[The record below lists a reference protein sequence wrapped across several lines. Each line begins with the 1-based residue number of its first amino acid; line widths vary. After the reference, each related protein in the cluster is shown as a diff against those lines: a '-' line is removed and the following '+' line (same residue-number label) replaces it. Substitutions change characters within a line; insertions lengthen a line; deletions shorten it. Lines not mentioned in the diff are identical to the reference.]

1 MSLLSKKKILGVVTF
16 LSVLLVIMA
25 PMYVFAAIVPCSGS
39 RALGEPA
46 QPGGGCDFTD
56 VIALI
61 KNIVKFLVFSLAVPL
76 AAISFAIA
84 GVMIL
89 TAGGNTGQVEKA
101 KEIFWNVLWGLIV
114 ALSAWLV
121 VNAILLGLGASGLA
135 SLQYPLYL

>member
-1 MSLLSKKKILGVVTF
+1 MYIKSTNIKTLTAVIAPTILLA
-16 LSVLLVIMA
+16 LLLPA
-25 PMYVFAAIVPCSGS
+25 YTFAASLVPCNGTT
-39 RALGEPA
+39 
-46 QPGGGCDFTD
+46 QPCNFAA
-56 VIALI
+56 VITLI
-61 KNIVKFLVFSLAVPL
+61 KNIVTFLVFSLAVPL

-101 KEIFWNVLWGLIV
+101 KEIFWNVLIGLIV

-135 SLQYPLYL
+135 SLQYPLY

>member
-1 MSLLSKKKILGVVTF
+1 MITCMKSTNIKTLTA
-16 LSVLLVIMA
+16 VIA
-25 PMYVFAAIVPCSGS
+25 PMILVLALLLPAYTFAASLVPCNGTTV
-39 RALGEPA
+39 PCTF
-46 QPGGGCDFTD
+46 PK
-56 VIALI
+56 VIELI

-101 KEIFWNVLWGLIV
+101 KEIFWNVLIGLIV
-114 ALSAWLV
+114 ALSAWLI

-135 SLQYPLYL
+135 YLEYSLYS

>member
-1 MSLLSKKKILGVVTF
+1 MDVVKSVSAKKTLATMTLLLILFAFITPIYTF
-16 LSVLLVIMA
+16 ADL
-25 PMYVFAAIVPCSGS
+25 VPCDG
-39 RALGEPA
+39 AD
-46 QPGGGCDFTD
+46 CDFD
-56 VIALI
+56 SLIELI
-61 KNIVKFLVFSLAVPL
+61 KNIVTFLLFSFAVPL

-101 KEIFWNVLWGLIV
+101 KEIFWNVLIGLIV
-114 ALSAWLV
+114 ALSAWLI

>member
-1 MSLLSKKKILGVVTF
+1 MYMKSTNIKTLTAVIAPTILILAIF
-16 LSVLLVIMA
+16 LPAYTLADPL
-25 PMYVFAAIVPCSGS
+25 VPCSG
-39 RALGEPA
+39 AD
-46 QPGGGCDFTD
+46 CDFD
-56 VIALI
+56 SLIELI
-61 KNIVKFLVFSLAVPL
+61 KNIVTFLLFSFAVPL

-101 KEIFWNVLWGLIV
+101 KEIFWNVLIGLIV
-114 ALSAWLV
+114 ALSAWLI